1 MTGTYKGVIFDFN
14 GTLFFD
20 NDKHILAWGEIS
32 KMLRGRGIT
41 EEELLEHFNGVPN
54 QKIVAYLLGREG
66 IKEEIEIYSQLKE
79 ELYRKFCLEDKENFH
94 LVDGAKEFFDY
105 LNEKGIPFT
114 IASASIKANIDFF
127 VREFELENKIF
138 TCLNDFCS
146 MKKFTPVL
154 KLKRTNSSGYKYPK
168 LSELTAYF
176 NITEKEISKKTQE
189 LFNEELLFHD
199 ARYDT
204 TAVYLALNRAMDSV
218 EQFKNLKELID

>member
-1 MTGTYKGVIFDFN
+1 MLIMILYLDTETTSLRPGNICQLSYVMQNKKGTTCKNY
-14 GTLFFD
+14 FFSVD
-20 NDKHILAWGEIS
+20 YVEPSAYMVHHFSVEK
-32 KMLRGRGIT
+32 LR
-41 EEELLEHFNGVPN
+41 ELS
-54 QKIVAYLLGREG
+54 LGKTFRDC
-66 IKEEIEIYSQLKE
+66 IEEIEKDFLS
-79 ELYRKFCLEDKENFH
+79 
-94 LVDGAKEFFDY
+94 AKLIVSHNTAFDFMF
-105 LNEKGIPFT
+105 LR
-114 IASASIKANIDFF
+114 
-127 VREFELENKIF
+127 REFELENKIF